1 MDVANKKNT
10 EETYSQYHKDTLI
23 EEYLQKRT
31 TVEEEKIL
39 IIELEKRGISL
50 GKVQQFVEENKLD
63 VYSNEL
69 TYANLA
75 LRENRVMAYL
85 IDSYYIICT
94 FIVLSVIVG
103 IVGVDYGIA
112 AGISTLAYCLYF
124 LIKDALPNGQS
135 FGKKTM
141 KIKVVSSKTAKNCT
155 IPQSIIRNI
164 VNLIPFINIADAIF
178 AGRYQRQ
185 RMGDILA
192 GTIVIDDVSKEGNNM
207 NEYEKNLKEKYAN
220 MHDDMLLNLLENKE
234 LTQEAKILLNEEM
247 NRRAITRDSTKL
259 KNADVLDEKKNDL
272 DGIKGWLI
280 LVGIG
285 IVFSPIRLG
294 FTLIQTF
301 TPMMK
306 DGSWEK
312 ATTVGSLD
320 YVPNFQ
326 ALIITE
332 ISFNLC
338 VMIAS
343 IYLIYLFTKKS
354 EDFPK
359 LFILIG
365 IISTLAIPLDSYL
378 TTLVFNDMEVFDKET
393 LKEFMKAVLGCFIWI
408 PYMLIS
414 ERVKHTFIH

>member
-63 VYSNEL
+63 VYSNGL

-103 IVGVDYGIA
+103 IVGIDYGIA

-207 NEYEKNLKEKYAN
+207 NEYEKNLKENYAN

-378 TTLVFNDMEVFDKET
+378 TTLVFNEMEVFDKET
-393 LKEFMKAVLGCFIWI
+393 LKEFMKAVLGYFIWI